1 MEVEQPP
8 KPSVSI
14 AVQSQSSIKAWRSS
28 KKVPAI
34 EKTPEYL
41 ASRFQ
46 GDGVRYKAK
55 LIGIDEVPGP
65 QGDKMCLDSMM
76 KLKGWE
82 VAGRQQ
88 GQHKQR
94 VWLKVS
100 SAGVRIV
107 DERTGAVEHE
117 HAKEKI
123 SSLKKDNSDPRAFS
137 YIYGH
142 EDTFKLFFIKMAN
155 AADPVIEDITDVFQA
170 LPQMEAVPET
180 QPVQNGTSLL
190 LDEQAATPQ
199 MDLNDMDFFSTV
211 PCSPTQHSNQ
221 PLTSDELVGI
231 FSSETQA
238 PATPSFDINQPG
250 SPLQSPWASPLTNP
264 TFPGQPAEVTPFT
277 MSSATACAPQ
287 GPLRAPYPSFNGPWE
302 GPRPSIP
309 QQTMAGWGQACFGPQ
324 SPGMMTLP
332 GPAWGLAQPGYP
344 TTAGTFSFPGGEKS
358 PQLCAPAQ
366 PSMPA
371 LWPTDSTN
379 VSSPFS
385 SDA

>member
-1 MEVEQPP
+1 MAMIFPTTPATNMNTGMARISRIVTMEVEQP
-8 KPSVSI
+8 KPSVSSV
-14 AVQSQSSIKAWRSS
+14 VQSQSSIKAWRSS

-100 SAGVRIV
+100 SAGVRII

-142 EDTFKLFFIKMAN
+142 EGIFKLFFIKMAN
-155 AADPVIEDITDVFQA
+155 A
-170 LPQMEAVPET
+170 
-180 QPVQNGTSLL
+180 NGTSLL

-199 MDLNDMDFFSTV
+199 M
-211 PCSPTQHSNQ
+211 
-221 PLTSDELVGI
+221 PLTSDVLVGI

-238 PATPSFDINQPG
+238 PTTPSFDINQPG
-250 SPLQSPWASPLTNP
+250 SPLQSPWVSPLTNP
-264 TFPGQPAEVTPFT
+264 TFPGHPAEVTPFT
-277 MSSATACAPQ
+277 ISSATACAPQ

-309 QQTMAGWGQACFGPQ
+309 QQTTAGWGQGCFGPQ

-344 TTAGTFSFPGGEKS
+344 TTAGTFNIPGGEKS
-358 PQLCAPAQ
+358 SQLCAPAQ
-366 PSMPA
+366 LPMPA
-371 LWPTDSTN
+371 LWPTDPTN